1 MSFWI
6 VFLLLVSVGV
16 EGQSDG
22 SGDGGDDGTD
32 GGGEAW
38 QYVTYLKTVKYDKTL
53 REAERTFYSFFYFS
67 EKLENI
73 LQETFLAKDT
83 RLGKL

>member
-32 GGGEAW
+32 GVRCWGYASSNRSTTPRVLRSW
-38 QYVTYLKTVKYDKTL
+38 RASVQLACLTL
-53 REAERTFYSFFYFS
+53 
-67 EKLENI
+67 
-73 LQETFLAKDT
+73 
-83 RLGKL
+83 

>member
-32 GGGEAW
+32 GDGEAW
-38 QYVTYLKTVKYDKTL
+38 QYVTYLKTVKYDKTP
-53 REAERTFYSFFYFS
+53 REAERTFYSFFIS
-67 EKLENI
+67 VRNWK
-73 LQETFLAKDT
+73 TFYRKHFWPRT
-83 RLGKL
+83 RD